1 MEIRK
6 LENGTYELSGVE
18 VNENGVV
25 ILTKDEIQKISD
37 CCESD
42 NTVDFLRKY
51 FEEATKFP
59 AEVDAETAQQ
69 YLDNE
74 EILPVMAQRMD
85 GFMDEYGNN
94 WLEAIAAAAKAM
106 YPILLEYELE
116 KDATVKTQVN
126 VVKHAGWE
134 IEAKANTWHLTKH
147 FPKGIDL
154 EIDAEKGR
162 LFDDV
167 KAFVD
172 DFNAYDYAAE
182 QLAIIRGNLNLDAY
196 SFEAT
201 FDDAPVISKSTK
213 LLVGSILAAMR
224 IGLPEE

>member
-1 MEIRK
+1 MEIKK
-6 LENGTYELSGVE
+6 LENGTFELSGVE
-18 VNENGVV
+18 TCENGAV
-25 ILTKDEIQKISD
+25 ILTKDELKKVSD

-42 NTVDFLRKY
+42 DTVDALRKY

-74 EILPVMAQRMD
+74 EILPVMAQRMN

-94 WLEAIAAAAKAM
+94 WLEAVAAAAKAM

-116 KDATVKTQVN
+116 KDDEVKTQVDA
-126 VVKHAGWE
+126 VKHAGWE
-134 IEAKANTWHLTKH
+134 IGAKANTWHLTKH

-154 EIDAEKGR
+154 EIDAEKGS

-167 KAFVD
+167 KAFID

-182 QLAIIRGNLNLDAY
+182 QLAIMRGNPNLDAY

-201 FDDAPVISKSTK
+201 FDDAPGIIKSTK
-213 LLVGSILAAMR
+213 LLVGCILASVR
-224 IGLPEE
+224 IGLQEE

>member
-1 MEIRK
+1 MKIRK
-6 LENGTYELSGVE
+6 LENGTYELNGVE
-18 VNENGVV
+18 IRENGAV
-25 ILTKDEIQKISD
+25 ILTKDEIQKVSD

-42 NTVDFLRKY
+42 NTVDSLKKY

-59 AEVDAETAQQ
+59 AEVDAVTAQK
-69 YLDNE
+69 YLNNE
-74 EILPVMAQRMD
+74 EILPVMAQRMN
-85 GFMDEYGNN
+85 GFLDEYENN

-116 KDATVKTQVN
+116 KDTAVKTQVDA
-126 VVKHAGWE
+126 VKHAGWE
-134 IEAKANTWHLTKH
+134 IEAKADAWHLTKH
-147 FPKGIDL
+147 FLKGIDL
-154 EIDAEKGR
+154 EIDTEKGN
-162 LFDDV
+162 LFEDV

-182 QLAIIRGNLNLDAY
+182 QLAIMRGNPNMDAY

-213 LLVGSILAAMR
+213 LLVGCILAAMR